1 MNQFE
6 NLNVS
11 SSIIELLN
19 KENITEPTPIQKES
33 IPYLLEG
40 NDVIG
45 QAQTGTGKTFAYA
58 IPAIMKIDSNSKDVQ
73 VLILCPTRELSLQ
86 VSIEIKKLISNNKK
100 LKVCTIY
107 GGESYEKQFKELVK
121 SSFLW
126 SR

>member
-86 VSIEIKKLISNNKK
+86 VSIEIKK
-100 LKVCTIY
+100 
-107 GGESYEKQFKELVK
+107 
-121 SSFLW
+121 
-126 SR
+126 